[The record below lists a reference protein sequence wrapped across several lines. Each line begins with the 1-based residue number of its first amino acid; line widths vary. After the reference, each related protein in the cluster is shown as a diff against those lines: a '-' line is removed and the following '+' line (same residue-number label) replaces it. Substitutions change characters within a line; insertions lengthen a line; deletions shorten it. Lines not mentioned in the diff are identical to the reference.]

1 MATHS
6 SILVWKISW
15 TVEPT
20 AAGCKESVTTER
32 LTPSPFLKVNV
43 LLLLLLW
50 FKCSTNKQVKKAYL
64 RMLFENFFALFL
76 TATTITS

>member
-1 MATHS
+1 MATRS

-20 AAGCKESVTTER
+20 AAGCSPWGRKESVTTER

-43 LLLLLLW
+43 SLLLLLW
-50 FKCSTNKQVKKAYL
+50 FKCSTNKQVKKAY
-64 RMLFENFFALFL
+64 
-76 TATTITS
+76 